1 MSRSRPK
8 YRWNKNRTAH
18 RLKRQAEIRTLGEIG
33 TRRAGK
39 SIARIQKNAANNKEH
54 N

>member
-8 YRWNKNRTAH
+8 YKWHKDRTAH
-18 RLKRQAEIRTLGEIG
+18 RLKRAAEIRTMGEIA

-39 SIARIQKNAANNKEH
+39 YIARREMNAANNKE
-54 N
+54 NI